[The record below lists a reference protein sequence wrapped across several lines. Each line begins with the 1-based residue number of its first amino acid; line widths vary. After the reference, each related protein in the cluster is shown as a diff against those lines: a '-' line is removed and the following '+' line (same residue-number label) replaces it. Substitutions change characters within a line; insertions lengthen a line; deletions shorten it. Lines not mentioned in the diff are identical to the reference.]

1 MSYSCTVYSIAA
13 ELPSPVLEEWKS
25 LDPSQR
31 SGLEDRARFELG
43 VRHSVAPNKTGRP
56 QRGSRSTG
64 GNRKNR
70 SSKDSAENE
79 DLGSSM
85 IGRVMSDDEK
95 KAVDDLA
102 KNIVQQVS
110 TKAE

>member
-1 MSYSCTVYSIAA
+1 
-13 ELPSPVLEEWKS
+13 
-25 LDPSQR
+25 
-31 SGLEDRARFELG
+31 
-43 VRHSVAPNKTGRP
+43 
-56 QRGSRSTG
+56 
-64 GNRKNR
+64 
-70 SSKDSAENE
+70 
-79 DLGSSM
+79 M